1 MAHDLFLSA
10 GSHTAILRPLGGMVG
25 ESTRGTP
32 FNPTTFLRQA
42 GDGRTTL
49 RCQRDQI
56 LFAQGGEAN
65 AVFYLVEGWVKL
77 TVVSTEGKEAIVAML
92 GNGDFF
98 GEACLAEPRI
108 CMATATVVDAST
120 VVRIDRTTM
129 IRVLHKEPTFSEL
142 FLSHLVTRT
151 VRTQEDLVD
160 QLVNSAEKRL
170 ARTLLLLAHFERE
183 DTPVQIIPKIS
194 QGTLA
199 GMVGTTRSRVSFF
212 MNRFKKRGFI
222 KYNKYNASLHV
233 HRSLLDVVLTS

>member
-10 GSHTAILRPLGGMVG
+10 GSHTAILRPFGGMVG

-32 FNPTTFLRQA
+32 FNPTTFLTQA

-98 GEACLAEPRI
+98 GEACLAGPRI
-108 CMATATVVDAST
+108 CTATATVVDAST

-170 ARTLLLLAHFERE
+170 ARTPLLLAHFGRE
-183 DTPVQIIPKIS
+183 DTPVPITPKIS
-194 QGTLA
+194 QKTLA
-199 GMVGTTRSRVSFF
+199 EMVGTTRSRVSFF

-222 KYNKYNASLHV
+222 KCNAGLHV
-233 HRSLLDVVLTS
+233 HRSLLNVVLTS